1 MELRKHPLK
10 EPRCVFKLDEM
21 TYSKSKSITKYD
33 DSKNKPSLY
42 P

>member
-1 MELRKHPLK
+1 M
-10 EPRCVFKLDEM
+10 CNFKVDKIAN
-21 TYSKSKSITKYD
+21 SKSYSMPTYD